1 MQNGECAVQAEIIWH
16 SSSSGFKYPEH
27 PMPDQKTHE
36 WRHNYCSKHKI
47 LTINES
53 EVMADAPNLSSSVLH

>member
-1 MQNGECAVQAEIIWH
+1 
-16 SSSSGFKYPEH
+16 
-27 PMPDQKTHE
+27 MPDQKTHE
-36 WRHNYCSKHKI
+36 WRHNYCRKHKI